1 MRQPRNH
8 SEVCHMW
15 ASREVESGKSGNI
28 SFSNGEILSYHW
40 WPMAKWFED
49 KDGNPYIIMTSQNYS
64 SSTGKHLSH
73 LRRAIPRHIPVFYT
87 GEIVRS
93 YSGGW
98 YPDLSNK
105 SVLKTMLID
114 IEQRYNVFFVM
125 HSHDLIETN
134 RQILSNK
141 TLYDQAKQF
150 CKTTN
155 TPWNQDFDKYLLSES
170 EINIVERMLVPYQKE
185 MELRRTK
192 AEAMKEIIEAAKER
206 VYAKFGSDEM
216 EMAKLWIREGGE
228 RARRSWW
235 GEKINLPQ
243 DDPDVKASKLKFIV
257 RSMETAMR
265 IEGDYVVTNH
275 SARVSVAAAKRLW
288 GMMKNQEPIIGEKV
302 DMYTVVKNNGELVIG
317 CHHIKREIVNYFVEY
332 YNW

>member
-1 MRQPRNH
+1 
-8 SEVCHMW
+8 MW
-15 ASREVESGKSGNI
+15 ASREVESG
-28 SFSNGEILSYHW
+28 SNGNMSFNNGTIYSYHW
-40 WPMAKWFED
+40 WDIAKNCET
-49 KDGNPYIIMTSQNYS
+49 KDGKSYVIMTGYSYS
-64 SSTGKHLSH
+64 SSTSKHISH
-73 LRRAIPRHIPVFYT
+73 VRRAIPKHIPVYYSTEKSSSYGGNYKRSPILTDDAVLNTILKEMIIRYDIFFDLKVHFKTSTEQLIATNISAYESAKEFCEFT
-87 GEIVRS
+87 GT
-93 YSGGW
+93 
-98 YPDLSNK
+98 K
-105 SVLKTMLID
+105 
-114 IEQRYNVFFVM
+114 
-125 HSHDLIETN
+125 
-134 RQILSNK
+134 
-141 TLYDQAKQF
+141 
-150 CKTTN
+150 
-155 TPWNQDFDKYLLSES
+155 WNQDFDKYLLSES
-170 EINIVERMLVPYQKE
+170 EIRIVRRMLIPYQKE
-185 MELRRTK
+185 MEIRRVK

-206 VYAKFGSDEM
+206 VYAKFGSNEM

-228 RARRSWW
+228 KARRSWW

-288 GMMKNQEPIIGEKV
+288 GMMKNQESIIGEKV